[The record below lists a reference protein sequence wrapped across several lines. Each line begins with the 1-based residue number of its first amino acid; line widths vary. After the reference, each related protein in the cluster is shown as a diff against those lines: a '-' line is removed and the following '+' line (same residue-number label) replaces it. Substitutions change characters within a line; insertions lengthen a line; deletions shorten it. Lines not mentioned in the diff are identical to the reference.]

1 MEDEAAA
8 RLARVIDKVRK
19 LRALS
24 ASANLHEAAAA
35 AAAAER
41 LLLAHEIDEA
51 QIARGAPANAAR
63 AGASLDTL
71 PANVPRWRSHLA
83 AYLARIHGCA
93 TWLDPTWDAA
103 RAKATW
109 DLRIAG
115 RPADVAVTRELYTWL
130 ADDVARLAVAL
141 SPRAAVRNAFAWGAV
156 LGIHQAIERARAE
169 LHAAAPPAAL
179 AHLEARSLEAAA
191 MAPPGLRAARAPAP
205 IRDGDAFER
214 GRLAGSTTLHD
225 ERPAEGARPRRS

>member
-1 MEDEAAA
+1 MEDEAA

-24 ASANLHEAAAA
+24 SSANLHEAAAA

-51 QIARGAPANAAR
+51 EIARGAHANGAHANAAR

-83 AYLARIHGCA
+83 AYLARVHGCA

-103 RAKATW
+103 AAKATW

-115 RPADVAVTRELYTWL
+115 RPADIAVTRELYAWL
-130 ADDVARLAVAL
+130 SGDVARLAVAS
-141 SPRAAVRNAFAWGAV
+141 SPRATVRNAFAWGAV
-156 LGIHQAIERARAE
+156 LGIHQEMERARAS
-169 LHAAAPPAAL
+169 APPAAL
-179 AHLEARSLEAAA
+179 ARVERRITDAAA
-191 MAPPGLRAARAPAP
+191 MAPPGLRSARTPAP
-205 IRDGDAFER
+205 VRDGDAFER
-214 GRLAGSTTLHD
+214 GRLAGSTLHD